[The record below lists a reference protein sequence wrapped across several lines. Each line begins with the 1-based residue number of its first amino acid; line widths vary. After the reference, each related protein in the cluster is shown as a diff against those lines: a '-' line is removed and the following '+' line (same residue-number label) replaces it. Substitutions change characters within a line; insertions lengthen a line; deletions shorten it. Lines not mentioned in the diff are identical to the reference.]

1 MKNNKI
7 VYLAVATALGS
18 LSTTV
23 HSAGFQLAETS
34 ATGLGRAF
42 AGEAAMADN
51 ASAQFRNPALLSYLA
66 DTQVSAGGIYVNPNV
81 DIDGTNTNISNGKK
95 TATSTDDVAHDA
107 VIPNFYFAH
116 QIDDRFTAGLA
127 LATNFGMETE
137 LGNDFTG
144 TQFGNEAAVTTFEI
158 NPNIAW
164 KATEQLRLGAGIR
177 YVLGEGSIGAKSSTD
192 SKLPTSAGAL
202 AGSPVPAHSTLKYME
217 GDDRAWGWQ
226 LGAVYDINDMHRVG
240 VNYRSEVNLTLDGHA
255 EGLTYNLAA
264 IQKGQ
269 LSGAD
274 YLSGNHYSGSMDL
287 TLPATAEFSSLHQL
301 TEQWAV
307 HTSINWTEW
316 SSFDKLEANIPSLSS
331 DPKMVKV
338 ENWEDNYRF
347 AIGTTYQWDQ
357 KLTLRSGVAYDT
369 SAVSD
374 KNRTL
379 TIPETDR
386 TWLSVG
392 AGYDVT
398 SKLTLDAAFTYV
410 FAKDAPVKEPRDGI
424 ESDKSGSAFGG
435 NFEGETTG
443 NVWLVGVQASYR
455 F

>member
-18 LSTTV
+18 LSTTA

-81 DIDGTNTNISNGKK
+81 DIDGQNSSTGP
-95 TATSTDDVAHDA
+95 TSTDDVAHDA
-107 VIPNFYFAH
+107 VIPNFYFSH
-116 QIDDRFTAGLA
+116 QLDDRFTAGIA
-127 LATNFGMETE
+127 LATNFGMETD

-158 NPNIAW
+158 NPNLAW
-164 KATEQLRLGAGIR
+164 KATDQLRIGAGIR
-177 YVLGEGSIGAKSSTD
+177 YVLGEGSIGAKTNTD
-192 SKLPTSAGAL
+192 GSMVTKQGKLPVNEGT
-202 AGSPVPAHSTLKYME
+202 TLKYME

-226 LGAVYDINDMHRVG
+226 LGAVYDINDKHRIG

-255 EGLTYNLAA
+255 EGLTYN
-264 IQKGQ
+264 INPNG
-269 LSGAD
+269 SG
-274 YLSGNHYSGSMDL
+274 SPFSNTHYAGSMDL
-287 TLPATAEFSSLHQL
+287 TLPATAELSSLHQL

-307 HTSINWTEW
+307 HTSLNWTEW
-316 SSFDKLEANIPSLSS
+316 SSFDKLEADIPSLSS
-331 DPKMVKV
+331 DPQMVKV

-347 AIGTTYQWDQ
+347 AIGTTYQWNQ
-357 KLTLRSGVAYDT
+357 QLTLRSGIAYDT

-374 KNRTL
+374 QNRTL

-392 AGYDVT
+392 AGYEMT
-398 SKLTLDAAFTYV
+398 PQLTLDAAFTYV

-424 ESDKSGSAFGG
+424 DSLSEDVAAQAFGS
-435 NFEGETTG
+435 FEGETTG

>member
-18 LSTTV
+18 LSTTA

-81 DIDGTNTNISNGKK
+81 DIDGTNTNTSGKK

-107 VIPNFYFAH
+107 VIPNFYFSH
-116 QIDDRFTAGLA
+116 QLDDRLTAGIA
-127 LATNFGMETE
+127 LATNFGMETD

-158 NPNIAW
+158 NPNLAW
-164 KATEQLRLGAGIR
+164 KATDQLRIGAGIR
-177 YVLGEGSIGAKSSTD
+177 YVLGEGSIGAQANTTGSIQ
-192 SKLPTSAGAL
+192 PIPAG
-202 AGSPVPAHSTLKYME
+202 STLKYME

-226 LGAVYDINDMHRVG
+226 LGAVYDINDKHRVG
-240 VNYRSEVNLTLDGHA
+240 INYRSEVDLTLEGHA
-255 EGLTYNLAA
+255 EGLSFDQVAGKIPKQPNSTY
-264 IQKGQ
+264 
-269 LSGAD
+269 D
-274 YLSGNHYSGSMDL
+274 GSMDL
-287 TLPATAEFSSLHQL
+287 TLPATAELSSLHQL
-301 TEQWAV
+301 TEQWAI
-307 HTSINWTEW
+307 HTSLNWTEW
-316 SSFDKLEANIPSLSS
+316 SSFDKLEADIPYLNGTQE
-331 DPKMVKV
+331 VKV

-357 KLTLRSGVAYDT
+357 QLTLRSGIAYDT

-374 KNRTL
+374 QNRTL

-386 TWLSVG
+386 TWLSLG
-392 AGYDVT
+392 AGYEMT
-398 SKLTLDAAFTYV
+398 PQLTLDAAFTYV
-410 FAKDAPVKEPRDGI
+410 FAKDASVKEARDGI
-424 ESDKSGSAFGG
+424 NSESEKNAEANFGK
-435 NFEGETTG
+435 FEGETTG

>member
-18 LSTTV
+18 LSTTA

-81 DIDGTNTNISNGKK
+81 DIDGTNTNISNDKK

-127 LATNFGMETE
+127 LATNFGMETD

-164 KATEQLRLGAGIR
+164 KATEQLRLGAGLR
-177 YVLGEGSIGAKSSTD
+177 YVLGEGSIGAKTNTD
-192 SKLPTSAGAL
+192 GTMITKQGNLPVNEGT
-202 AGSPVPAHSTLKYME
+202 TLKYME

-226 LGAVYDINDMHRVG
+226 LGAVYDINDKHRIG
-240 VNYRSEVNLTLDGHA
+240 VNYRSEVDLTLEGHA
-255 EGLTYNLAA
+255 EGLSYNA
-264 IQKGQ
+264 Q
-269 LSGAD
+269 D
-274 YLSGNHYSGSMDL
+274 PTRHYSGSMDL
-287 TLPATAEFSSLHQL
+287 TLPATAELSSLHQL

-357 KLTLRSGVAYDT
+357 QLTLRSGVAYDT

-398 SKLTLDAAFTYV
+398 PKLTLDAAFTYV

-424 ESDKSGSAFGG
+424 DSLSEDAAAQAFGS
-435 NFEGETTG
+435 FEGETTG

>member
-1 MKNNKI
+1 MPLPVKPQWPI
-7 VYLAVATALGS
+7 T
-18 LSTTV
+18 
-23 HSAGFQLAETS
+23 
-34 ATGLGRAF
+34 
-42 AGEAAMADN
+42 
-51 ASAQFRNPALLSYLA
+51 QFRNPALLSYLA

-81 DIDGTNTNISNGKK
+81 DIDGTNTNTSGKK

-107 VIPNFYFAH
+107 VIPNFYFSH
-116 QIDDRFTAGLA
+116 QLDDRLTAGIA
-127 LATNFGMETE
+127 LATNFGMETD

-158 NPNIAW
+158 NPNLAW
-164 KATEQLRLGAGIR
+164 KATDQLRIGAGIR
-177 YVLGEGSIGAKSSTD
+177 YVLGEGSIGAKSSA
-192 SKLPTSAGAL
+192 KV
-202 AGSPVPAHSTLKYME
+202 GSIPKGTTLKYME

-226 LGAVYDINDMHRVG
+226 LGAVYDINDKHRVG
-240 VNYRSEVNLTLDGHA
+240 FNYRSEVNLTLDGHA
-255 EGLTYNLAA
+255 EGLTYNKIA

-269 LSGAD
+269 LTPKD

-287 TLPATAEFSSLHQL
+287 TLPATAELSSLHQL

-307 HTSINWTEW
+307 HTSLNWTEW
-316 SSFDKLEANIPSLSS
+316 SSFDKLEADIPSLSS
-331 DPKMVKV
+331 DPQMVKV

-357 KLTLRSGVAYDT
+357 QLTLRSGIAYDT

-374 KNRTL
+374 QNRTL

-392 AGYDVT
+392 AGYEMT
-398 SKLTLDAAFTYV
+398 PQLTLDAAFTYV
-410 FAKDAPVKEPRDGI
+410 FAKDAPVKEPRDRI
-424 ESDKSGSAFGG
+424 TSDKGGSDFGG
-435 NFEGETTG
+435 DFEGETTG

>member
-18 LSTTV
+18 LSTTA

-81 DIDGTNTNISNGKK
+81 DIDGTNTSNGKK

-116 QIDDRFTAGLA
+116 QIDDRLTAGLA
-127 LATNFGMETE
+127 LATNFGMETD

-177 YVLGEGSIGAKSSTD
+177 YVLGEGSIGAKSSITIPSD
-192 SKLPTSAGAL
+192 MSPTSTTIPKGT
-202 AGSPVPAHSTLKYME
+202 TLKYME

-226 LGAVYDINDMHRVG
+226 LGAVYDINDKHRVG
-240 VNYRSEVNLTLDGHA
+240 FNYRSEVNLTLDGHA
-255 EGLTYNLAA
+255 EGFSYDSSNP
-264 IQKGQ
+264 
-269 LSGAD
+269 
-274 YLSGNHYSGSMDL
+274 NRHYSGSMDL
-287 TLPATAEFSSLHQL
+287 TLPATAELSSLHKL

-307 HTSINWTEW
+307 HTSINWTQW
-316 SSFDKLEANIPSLSS
+316 SSFDKLEADLPSLSS
-331 DPKMVKV
+331 DPQMVKV
-338 ENWEDNYRF
+338 ENWEDNYRL

-398 SKLTLDAAFTYV
+398 PELTLDAAFTYV

-424 ESDKSGSAFGG
+424 NSKSEQNAEALFG

>member
-7 VYLAVATALGS
+7 VYLAVAAALGS
-18 LSTTV
+18 LSTSAY
-23 HSAGFQLAETS
+23 SAGFQLAETS

-81 DIDGTNTNISNGKK
+81 DIDGENSQHGQ
-95 TATSTDDVAHDA
+95 TSTNDVAHDA

-127 LATNFGMETE
+127 LATNFGMETD

-158 NPNIAW
+158 NPNLAW
-164 KATEQLRLGAGIR
+164 KATEQLRVGAGLR
-177 YVLGEGSIGAKSSTD
+177 YVLGEGSIGAQANTTGSIK
-192 SKLPTSAGAL
+192 PIPAG
-202 AGSPVPAHSTLKYME
+202 STLKYME

-226 LGAVYDINDMHRVG
+226 LGVAYDINDNNRIG
-240 VNYRSEVNLTLDGHA
+240 FNYRSEVELTLEGHA
-255 EGLTYNLAA
+255 EGLSFDQVAGKITKQPKSTYN
-264 IQKGQ
+264 
-269 LSGAD
+269 
-274 YLSGNHYSGSMDL
+274 GSMAL

-307 HTSINWTEW
+307 HTSLNWTEW
-316 SSFDKLEANIPSLSS
+316 SSFDKLEADIPYLNGAQE
-331 DPKMVKV
+331 VKV

-357 KLTLRSGVAYDT
+357 KLTLRSGIAYDT

-398 SKLTLDAAFTYV
+398 SKLTLDAAFTYI
-410 FAKDAPVKEPRDGI
+410 FAKDAPVKEARDGI
-424 ESDKSGSAFGG
+424 NSESEQNAEANFGA
-435 NFEGETTG
+435 FEGETTG
-443 NVWLVGVQASYR
+443 NVWLLGVQASYR

>member
-18 LSTTV
+18 LSTTA

-81 DIDGTNTNISNGKK
+81 DIDGTNTSNGKK

-107 VIPNFYFAH
+107 VIPNFYFSH
-116 QIDDRFTAGLA
+116 QLDDRLTAGIA
-127 LATNFGMETE
+127 LATNFGMETD

-158 NPNIAW
+158 NPNLAW
-164 KATEQLRLGAGIR
+164 KATDQLRIGAGIR
-177 YVLGEGSIGAKSSTD
+177 YVLGEGSIGA
-192 SKLPTSAGAL
+192 SAPNADN
-202 AGSPVPAHSTLKYME
+202 STLKYME

-226 LGAVYDINDMHRVG
+226 LGAVYDINDKHRIG
-240 VNYRSEVNLTLDGHA
+240 ISYRSEVDLTLDGHA
-255 EGLTYNLAA
+255 EGKSFDQVAGKILKQPTKSTY
-264 IQKGQ
+264 G
-269 LSGAD
+269 
-274 YLSGNHYSGSMDL
+274 GSMDL
-287 TLPATAEFSSLHQL
+287 TLPATAELSSLHQL

-316 SSFDKLEANIPSLSS
+316 SSFDKLEADIPYLNGAQE
-331 DPKMVKV
+331 VKV

-392 AGYDVT
+392 AGYEVT
-398 SKLTLDAAFTYV
+398 PKLTLDAAFTYV
-410 FAKDAPVKEPRDGI
+410 FAKDAQVKEPRDGI
-424 ESDKSGSAFGG
+424 DSPSEDAAAKAFGS
-435 NFEGETTG
+435 FEGETTG

>member
-18 LSTTV
+18 LSTTA

-81 DIDGTNTNISNGKK
+81 DIDGQNSSTGP
-95 TATSTDDVAHDA
+95 TSTDDVAHDA
-107 VIPNFYFAH
+107 VIPNFYFSH
-116 QIDDRFTAGLA
+116 QLDDRLTAGLA
-127 LATNFGMETE
+127 LATNFGMETD

-158 NPNIAW
+158 NPNLAW
-164 KATEQLRLGAGIR
+164 KATDQLRIGAGIR
-177 YVLGEGSIGAKSSTD
+177 YVLGEGSIGAKSSKETD
-192 SKLPTSAGAL
+192 LSGKYRKPIGSVVIPTGT
-202 AGSPVPAHSTLKYME
+202 TLKYME

-226 LGAVYDINDMHRVG
+226 LGAVYDISDKHRVG
-240 VNYRSEVNLTLDGHA
+240 FNYRSEVNLTLDGHA
-255 EGLTYNLAA
+255 EGLTYN
-264 IQKGQ
+264 INPNGSGSP
-269 LSGAD
+269 LSD
-274 YLSGNHYSGSMDL
+274 THYSGSMDL
-287 TLPATAEFSSLHQL
+287 TLPATAELSSLHQL
-301 TEQWAV
+301 TEQWAI

-316 SSFDKLEANIPSLSS
+316 SSFDKLEADIPSLSNN
-331 DPKMVKV
+331 PQMVKV

-357 KLTLRSGVAYDT
+357 QLTLRSGIAYDT

-386 TWLSVG
+386 TWLSLG
-392 AGYDVT
+392 AGYKMT
-398 SKLTLDAAFTYV
+398 PQLTLDAAFTYV

-424 ESDKSGSAFGG
+424 SSDQKGSEFGG
-435 NFEGETTG
+435 DFEGETTG

>member
-18 LSTTV
+18 LSTTA

-116 QIDDRFTAGLA
+116 QIDDRLTAGLA
-127 LATNFGMETE
+127 LATNFGMETD

-177 YVLGEGSIGAKSSTD
+177 YVLGEGSIGAKSSAQYGPYPKGT
-192 SKLPTSAGAL
+192 
-202 AGSPVPAHSTLKYME
+202 TLKYME

-240 VNYRSEVNLTLDGHA
+240 FNYRSEVDLTLEGHA
-255 EGLTYNLAA
+255 EGLSYDSSNP
-264 IQKGQ
+264 
-269 LSGAD
+269 
-274 YLSGNHYSGSMDL
+274 NRHYSGSMDL

>member
-18 LSTTV
+18 LSTTA

-127 LATNFGMETE
+127 LATNFGMETD

-177 YVLGEGSIGAKSSTD
+177 YVLGEGSIGAKSSAQYGPYPKGT
-192 SKLPTSAGAL
+192 
-202 AGSPVPAHSTLKYME
+202 TLKYME

-226 LGAVYDINDMHRVG
+226 LGAVYDIDDKHRVG
-240 VNYRSEVNLTLDGHA
+240 VNYRSEVDLTLEGHA
-255 EGLTYNLAA
+255 EGLSYDSSNP
-264 IQKGQ
+264 
-269 LSGAD
+269 
-274 YLSGNHYSGSMDL
+274 NRHYSGSMDL
-287 TLPATAEFSSLHQL
+287 TLPATAELSSLHQL
-301 TEQWAV
+301 TEQWAI

-316 SSFDKLEANIPSLSS
+316 SSFDKLEASIPSLSS

-392 AGYDVT
+392 AGYNVT
-398 SKLTLDAAFTYV
+398 PELTLDAAFTYV

-424 ESDKSGSAFGG
+424 ESDQSGSAFGG

>member
-18 LSTTV
+18 LSTTA

-81 DIDGTNTNISNGKK
+81 DIDGTNTNISNDKK

-127 LATNFGMETE
+127 LATNFGMETD

-177 YVLGEGSIGAKSSTD
+177 YVLGEGSIGAQANTMAANKSI
-192 SKLPTSAGAL
+192 PAG
-202 AGSPVPAHSTLKYME
+202 STLKYME

-226 LGAVYDINDMHRVG
+226 LGAVYDINDKHRVG
-240 VNYRSEVNLTLDGHA
+240 ISYRSEVNLTLDGHA
-255 EGLTYNLAA
+255 EGVTYNK
-264 IQKGQ
+264 IEIDKGQ
-269 LSGAD
+269 LAPKD
-274 YLSGNHYSGSMDL
+274 LLSGNHYPGSMDL
-287 TLPATAEFSSLHQL
+287 TLPATAELSSLHQL

-316 SSFDKLEANIPSLSS
+316 NSFDKLEADIPSLSN
-331 DPKMVKV
+331 DPQMVKV

-357 KLTLRSGVAYDT
+357 QLTLRSGVAYDT

-398 SKLTLDAAFTYV
+398 PKLTLDAAFTYV

-424 ESDKSGSAFGG
+424 NSESEKNAEALFGK
-435 NFEGETTG
+435 FEGETTG

>member
-7 VYLAVATALGS
+7 VYLAVAAALGS
-18 LSTTV
+18 LSTSAY
-23 HSAGFQLAETS
+23 SAGFQLAETS

-81 DIDGTNTNISNGKK
+81 DIEGDNATYGK
-95 TATSTDDVAHDA
+95 TSASDVAHDA
-107 VIPNFYFAH
+107 VIPNFYFSH
-116 QIDDRFTAGLA
+116 PINDRFTAGLA
-127 LATNFGMETE
+127 LATNFGMETD

-158 NPNIAW
+158 NPNLAW
-164 KATEQLRLGAGIR
+164 KATEQLRVGAGLR
-177 YVLGEGSIGAKSSTD
+177 YVLGEGSIGAKSSAQYGPYPKGT
-192 SKLPTSAGAL
+192 
-202 AGSPVPAHSTLKYME
+202 TLKYME

-226 LGAVYDINDMHRVG
+226 LGVAYDINDNNRIG
-240 VNYRSEVNLTLDGHA
+240 FNYRSEVELTLEGHA
-255 EGLTYNLAA
+255 EGLSYDSANP
-264 IQKGQ
+264 
-269 LSGAD
+269 
-274 YLSGNHYSGSMDL
+274 NRHFSGSMDL
-287 TLPATAEFSSLHQL
+287 TLPATAELSSLHQL
-301 TEQWAV
+301 SEKWAV
-307 HTSINWTEW
+307 HTSLNWTDW

-347 AIGTTYQWDQ
+347 AVGTTYQWDQ

-386 TWLSVG
+386 TWVSVG

-398 SKLTLDAAFTYV
+398 SQLTLDAAFTYV

-424 ESDKSGSAFGG
+424 ASDQSGSVFGG

-443 NVWLVGVQASYR
+443 NVWLLGVQASYR

>member
-18 LSTTV
+18 LSTTA

-51 ASAQFRNPALLSYLA
+51 ASAQFRNPALLSYLT

-81 DIDGTNTNISNGKK
+81 DIDGQNSSTGP
-95 TATSTDDVAHDA
+95 TSTDDVAHDA
-107 VIPNFYFAH
+107 VIPNFYFSH
-116 QIDDRFTAGLA
+116 QLDDRLTAGIA
-127 LATNFGMETE
+127 LATNFGMETD

-158 NPNIAW
+158 NPNLAW
-164 KATEQLRLGAGIR
+164 KATDQLRIGAGIR
-177 YVLGEGSIGAKSSTD
+177 YVLGEGSIGAKSSRNVNLPI
-192 SKLPTSAGAL
+192 SKNTTLL
-202 AGSPVPAHSTLKYME
+202 VPEQTTLKYME

-226 LGAVYDINDMHRVG
+226 LGAVYDINDKHRVG
-240 VNYRSEVNLTLDGHA
+240 FNYRSEVNLTLDGHA
-255 EGLTYNLAA
+255 EGLTYN
-264 IQKGQ
+264 INPNGSGSP
-269 LSGAD
+269 LS
-274 YLSGNHYSGSMDL
+274 NTHYAGSMDL
-287 TLPATAEFSSLHQL
+287 TLPATAELSSLHQL
-301 TEQWAV
+301 TEQWAI
-307 HTSINWTEW
+307 HTSLNWTEW
-316 SSFDKLEANIPSLSS
+316 SSFDKLEADIPSLSS

-357 KLTLRSGVAYDT
+357 QLTLRSGIAYDT

-374 KNRTL
+374 QNRTL

-392 AGYDVT
+392 AGYEMT
-398 SKLTLDAAFTYV
+398 PQLTLDAAFTYV
-410 FAKDAPVKEPRDGI
+410 FAKDASVKEPRDGI
-424 ESDKSGSAFGG
+424 TSDKGGSDFGG
-435 NFEGETTG
+435 DFEGETTG

>member
-18 LSTTV
+18 LSTTA

-81 DIDGTNTNISNGKK
+81 DIDGQNSSTGP
-95 TATSTDDVAHDA
+95 TSTDDVAHDA
-107 VIPNFYFAH
+107 VIPNFYFSH
-116 QIDDRFTAGLA
+116 QLDDRLTAGIA
-127 LATNFGMETE
+127 LATNFGMETD

-158 NPNIAW
+158 NPNLAW
-164 KATEQLRLGAGIR
+164 KATDQLRIGAGIR
-177 YVLGEGSIGAKSSTD
+177 YVLGEGSIGAKTNTD
-192 SKLPTSAGAL
+192 GSMVTKLGKLPVNEGT
-202 AGSPVPAHSTLKYME
+202 TLKYME

-226 LGAVYDINDMHRVG
+226 LGAVYDINDKNRIG

-255 EGLTYNLAA
+255 EGLTYN
-264 IQKGQ
+264 INPNG
-269 LSGAD
+269 SG
-274 YLSGNHYSGSMDL
+274 SPFSNTHYAGSMDL
-287 TLPATAEFSSLHQL
+287 TLPATAELSSLHQL

-307 HTSINWTEW
+307 HTSLNWTEW
-316 SSFDKLEANIPSLSS
+316 SSFDKLEADIPSLSS
-331 DPKMVKV
+331 DPQMVKV

-357 KLTLRSGVAYDT
+357 QLTLRSGIAYDT

-374 KNRTL
+374 QNRTL

-392 AGYDVT
+392 AGYEMT
-398 SKLTLDAAFTYV
+398 PQLTLDAAFTYV

-424 ESDKSGSAFGG
+424 DSLSEDVAAQAFGS
-435 NFEGETTG
+435 FEGETTG

>member
-18 LSTTV
+18 LSTTA

-81 DIDGTNTNISNGKK
+81 DIDGENSQHGQ
-95 TATSTDDVAHDA
+95 TSTNDVAHDA
-107 VIPNFYFAH
+107 VIPNFYLAH
-116 QIDDRFTAGLA
+116 QIDDRLTAGLA

-144 TQFGNEAAVTTFEI
+144 TQFGNEASVTTFEI
-158 NPNIAW
+158 NSNIAW

-177 YVLGEGSIGAKSSTD
+177 YVLGEGSIGAQANTMAANKSI
-192 SKLPTSAGAL
+192 PAG
-202 AGSPVPAHSTLKYME
+202 STLKYME

-226 LGAVYDINDMHRVG
+226 LGAVYDINDKHRIG
-240 VNYRSEVNLTLDGHA
+240 ISYRSEVDLTLDGHA
-255 EGLTYNLAA
+255 EGKSFDQVAGKILKQPTKSTY
-264 IQKGQ
+264 G
-269 LSGAD
+269 
-274 YLSGNHYSGSMDL
+274 GSMDL
-287 TLPATAEFSSLHQL
+287 TLPATAELSSLHQL

-316 SSFDKLEANIPSLSS
+316 SSFDKLEADIPYLNGAQE
-331 DPKMVKV
+331 VKV

-398 SKLTLDAAFTYV
+398 PKLTLDAAFTYI
-410 FAKDAPVKEPRDGI
+410 FAKDAPVKEARDGI
-424 ESDKSGSAFGG
+424 NSESEQNAEALFGK
-435 NFEGETTG
+435 FEGETTG

>member
-7 VYLAVATALGS
+7 VYLAVAAALGS
-18 LSTTV
+18 LSTSAY
-23 HSAGFQLAETS
+23 SAGFQLAETS

-81 DIDGTNTNISNGKK
+81 DIDGENSQHGQ
-95 TATSTDDVAHDA
+95 TSTNDVAHDA
-107 VIPNFYFAH
+107 VIPNFYFSH

-127 LATNFGMETE
+127 LATNFGMETD

-158 NPNIAW
+158 NPNLAW
-164 KATEQLRLGAGIR
+164 KATEQLRVGAGLR
-177 YVLGEGSIGAKSSTD
+177 YVLGEGSIGAKSSAQYGPYPKGT
-192 SKLPTSAGAL
+192 
-202 AGSPVPAHSTLKYME
+202 TLKYME

-226 LGAVYDINDMHRVG
+226 LGVAYDINDNNRIG
-240 VNYRSEVNLTLDGHA
+240 FNYRSEVELTLEGHA
-255 EGLTYNLAA
+255 EGLSYDSANP
-264 IQKGQ
+264 
-269 LSGAD
+269 
-274 YLSGNHYSGSMDL
+274 NRHFSGSMDL
-287 TLPATAEFSSLHQL
+287 TLPATAELSSLHQL
-301 TEQWAV
+301 SEKWAV
-307 HTSINWTEW
+307 HTSLNWTDW

-347 AIGTTYQWDQ
+347 AVGTTYQWDQ
-357 KLTLRSGVAYDT
+357 KLTLRSGIAYDT

-386 TWLSVG
+386 TWVSVG

-398 SKLTLDAAFTYV
+398 SQLTLDAAFTYV

-424 ESDKSGSAFGG
+424 VSDQSGSVFGG

-443 NVWLVGVQASYR
+443 NVWLLGVQASYR

>member
-1 MKNNKI
+1 
-7 VYLAVATALGS
+7 
-18 LSTTV
+18 
-23 HSAGFQLAETS
+23 
-34 ATGLGRAF
+34 
-42 AGEAAMADN
+42 MADN

-81 DIDGTNTNISNGKK
+81 DIDGQNSLTGP
-95 TATSTDDVAHDA
+95 TSTDDVAHDA
-107 VIPNFYFAH
+107 VIPNFYFSH
-116 QIDDRFTAGLA
+116 QLDDRLTAGIA
-127 LATNFGMETE
+127 LATNFGMETD

-158 NPNIAW
+158 NPNLAW
-164 KATEQLRLGAGIR
+164 KATDQLRIGAGIR
-177 YVLGEGSIGAKSSTD
+177 YVLGEGSIGAQANTMAADNSI
-192 SKLPTSAGAL
+192 PAG
-202 AGSPVPAHSTLKYME
+202 STLKYME

-226 LGAVYDINDMHRVG
+226 LGAVYDINDKHRVG
-240 VNYRSEVNLTLDGHA
+240 ISYRSEVDLTLDGHA
-255 EGLTYNLAA
+255 EGVNYNK
-264 IQKGQ
+264 QPNGSGSP
-269 LSGAD
+269 LSD
-274 YLSGNHYSGSMDL
+274 THYSGSMDL
-287 TLPATAEFSSLHQL
+287 TLPATAELSSLHQL

-316 SSFDKLEANIPSLSS
+316 SSFDKLEADLPSLSS
-331 DPKMVKV
+331 DPQMVKV

-357 KLTLRSGVAYDT
+357 QLTLRSGVAYDT

-374 KNRTL
+374 QNRTL

-392 AGYDVT
+392 AGYEVT
-398 SKLTLDAAFTYV
+398 PKLTLDAAFTYV

-424 ESDKSGSAFGG
+424 DSPSEDAAAKAFGS
-435 NFEGETTG
+435 FEGETTG

>member
-18 LSTTV
+18 LSTTA

-127 LATNFGMETE
+127 LATNFGMETD

-164 KATEQLRLGAGIR
+164 KATEQLCLGAGIR
-177 YVLGEGSIGAKSSTD
+177 YVLGEGSIGAKSSAQYGPYPKGT
-192 SKLPTSAGAL
+192 
-202 AGSPVPAHSTLKYME
+202 TLKYME

-226 LGAVYDINDMHRVG
+226 LGAVYDIDDKHRVG
-240 VNYRSEVNLTLDGHA
+240 VNYRSEVDLTLEGHA
-255 EGLTYNLAA
+255 EGLSYDSSNP
-264 IQKGQ
+264 
-269 LSGAD
+269 
-274 YLSGNHYSGSMDL
+274 NRHYSGSMDL
-287 TLPATAEFSSLHQL
+287 TLPATAELSSLHQL
-301 TEQWAV
+301 TEQWAI

-316 SSFDKLEANIPSLSS
+316 SSFDKLEASIPSLSS

-392 AGYDVT
+392 AGYNVT
-398 SKLTLDAAFTYV
+398 PELTLDAAFTYV

-424 ESDKSGSAFGG
+424 ESDQSGSAFGG

>member
-1 MKNNKI
+1 
-7 VYLAVATALGS
+7 
-18 LSTTV
+18 
-23 HSAGFQLAETS
+23 
-34 ATGLGRAF
+34 
-42 AGEAAMADN
+42 MADN

-81 DIDGTNTNISNGKK
+81 DIDGQNSSTGP
-95 TATSTDDVAHDA
+95 TSTDDVAHDA
-107 VIPNFYFAH
+107 VIPNFYFSH
-116 QIDDRFTAGLA
+116 QLDDRLTAGIA
-127 LATNFGMETE
+127 LATNFGMETD

-158 NPNIAW
+158 NPNLAW
-164 KATEQLRLGAGIR
+164 NTDQLRIGAGIR
-177 YVLGEGSIGAKSSTD
+177 YVLGEGSIGAKTNTD
-192 SKLPTSAGAL
+192 GSMGKLPVNEGT
-202 AGSPVPAHSTLKYME
+202 TLKYME

-226 LGAVYDINDMHRVG
+226 LGAVYDINDKHRIG
-240 VNYRSEVNLTLDGHA
+240 VNYRSKVELTLEGHA
-255 EGLTYNLAA
+255 EGFSYAPTDPQRHL
-264 IQKGQ
+264 
-269 LSGAD
+269 
-274 YLSGNHYSGSMDL
+274 SGSMDL
-287 TLPATAEFSSLHQL
+287 TLPATAELSSLHQL

-307 HTSINWTEW
+307 HTSLNWTEW
-316 SSFDKLEANIPSLSS
+316 SSFDKLEADIPSLSS
-331 DPKMVKV
+331 DPQMVKV

-357 KLTLRSGVAYDT
+357 QLTLRSGIAYDT

-374 KNRTL
+374 QNRTL

-392 AGYDVT
+392 AGYEMT
-398 SKLTLDAAFTYV
+398 PQLTLDAAFTYV

-424 ESDKSGSAFGG
+424 DSLSEDVAAQAFGS
-435 NFEGETTG
+435 FEGETTG

>member
-7 VYLAVATALGS
+7 LYLAVATALGS
-18 LSTTV
+18 LSTTA

-81 DIDGTNTNISNGKK
+81 DIDGTNTSNGKK

-107 VIPNFYFAH
+107 VIPNFYFSH
-116 QIDDRFTAGLA
+116 QIDDRLTAGLA

-177 YVLGEGSIGAKSSTD
+177 YVLGEGSIGAKSSAQYGPYPKGT
-192 SKLPTSAGAL
+192 
-202 AGSPVPAHSTLKYME
+202 TLKYME

-226 LGAVYDINDMHRVG
+226 LGAVYDLNDKHRVG
-240 VNYRSEVNLTLDGHA
+240 FNYRSEVNLTLDGHA
-255 EGLTYNLAA
+255 EGLSFNQVAEDKLTQPKKSTY
-264 IQKGQ
+264 G
-269 LSGAD
+269 
-274 YLSGNHYSGSMDL
+274 GSMDL
-287 TLPATAEFSSLHQL
+287 TLPATAELSSLHQL

-316 SSFDKLEANIPSLSS
+316 SSFDKLEADIPYLNGAQE
-331 DPKMVKV
+331 VKV
-338 ENWEDNYRF
+338 ENWEDNYRL

-392 AGYDVT
+392 AGYEVT
-398 SKLTLDAAFTYV
+398 PKLTLDAAFTYV

-424 ESDKSGSAFGG
+424 NSESEQNAEARFGK
-435 NFEGETTG
+435 FEGETTG